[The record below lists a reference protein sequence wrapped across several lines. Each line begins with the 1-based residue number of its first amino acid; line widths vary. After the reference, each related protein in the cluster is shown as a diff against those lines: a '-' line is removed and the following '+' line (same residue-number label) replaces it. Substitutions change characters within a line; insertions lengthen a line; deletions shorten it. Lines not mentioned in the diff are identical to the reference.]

1 MEEEP
6 EQKIIKYI
14 SSQCGISVD
23 EYKKLER
30 AVSGNQ
36 NDLTLQGLDISKEM
50 KKSTSNIRLLTGI
63 QELDNLTGGLR
74 AGVNVIS
81 GFRKCC
87 KSTFA
92 LNLVYRALN
101 DGMNVCLLSLEMTK
115 ADVINMLISLHSF
128 ELDPKTAITRDEIE
142 NCYNNSRDKY
152 NDYLNSFFSLPGN
165 LIIYTEDDIK
175 EYNEANF
182 DEKFN
187 SANKCFIRKNNKI
200 TDLLVVDNINCIR
213 LWEKSTGEK
222 AYTNASNYF
231 RKVSLSFGISK
242 QGYDLKPV
250 ICLLLCQIN
259 RAGGKDAGYLGFYP
273 ESCIAETVNIERDA
287 TTIIPIYVNPKGD
300 RKEALIKLEV
310 SRYSK
315 PMDNEVSVPMVL
327 KYGKIGPQITKI
339 NIDQSKIKLIEE
351 SLNYKREYIECGDF
365 RMKIIYPKNKSKEE
379 LKKVGIKTLCYEND
393 EEYEIEYEL
402 FERRKYEW
410 Y

>member
-152 NDYLNSFFSLPGN
+152 NDYLNSFFCLP
-165 LIIYTEDDIK
+165 L
-175 EYNEANF
+175 
-182 DEKFN
+182 
-187 SANKCFIRKNNKI
+187 
-200 TDLLVVDNINCIR
+200 
-213 LWEKSTGEK
+213 
-222 AYTNASNYF
+222 F
-231 RKVSLSFGISK
+231 R
-242 QGYDLKPV
+242 
-250 ICLLLCQIN
+250 
-259 RAGGKDAGYLGFYP
+259 
-273 ESCIAETVNIERDA
+273 
-287 TTIIPIYVNPKGD
+287 
-300 RKEALIKLEV
+300 
-310 SRYSK
+310 
-315 PMDNEVSVPMVL
+315 
-327 KYGKIGPQITKI
+327 
-339 NIDQSKIKLIEE
+339 QS
-351 SLNYKREYIECGDF
+351 
-365 RMKIIYPKNKSKEE
+365 
-379 LKKVGIKTLCYEND
+379 
-393 EEYEIEYEL
+393 
-402 FERRKYEW
+402 
-410 Y
+410 

>member
-1 MEEEP
+1 MEEEA
-6 EQKIIKYI
+6 EDKIIKYI

-23 EYKKLER
+23 EYKKIER
-30 AVSGNQ
+30 AVSDNQ

-152 NDYLNSFFSLPGN
+152 NDYLNSFLSLPGN
-165 LIIYTEDDIK
+165 LIIYTEDDICT
-175 EYNEANF
+175 YNESQFN
-182 DEKFN
+182 DKFN
-187 SANKCFIRKNNKI
+187 LANECFICKNNKI

-213 LWEKSTGEK
+213 EWGKSTGEK

-231 RKVSLSFGISK
+231 RKVSLSFGMPEN
-242 QGYDLKPV
+242 GYNLKPV

-259 RAGGKDAGYLGFYP
+259 RAGGKDAGYSGFYP

-287 TTIIPIYVNPKGD
+287 TTIIPIYVNPKGE
-300 RKEALIKLEV
+300 REEALIKLEA

-327 KYGKIGPQITKI
+327 RYGKIGPRITKI
-339 NIDQSKIKLIEE
+339 NINQSKIKLREE
-351 SLNYKREYIECGDF
+351 LSKYEEKYIEYGN
-365 RMKIIYPKNKSKEE
+365 RIMKIIYPKNKSMEALEQFGVK
-379 LKKVGIKTLCYEND
+379 IS
-393 EEYEIEYEL
+393 
-402 FERRKYEW
+402 
-410 Y
+410 